1 MAAITSTLV
10 AVGGLG
16 LSINQMIKQNQ
27 TMKEAESAGQAAVA
41 RARGI
46 SETNQLAGLEVPTKG
61 LELAKEQQARRE
73 ASTIPLLQQDAR
85 SALGGVTNLAQAGI
99 EEDLGLA
106 AQADE
111 MKYERDFQ
119 VMAEDSAI
127 EQRRAEREMK
137 LEEAE
142 IKGAG
147 EAARDAQEAMNVAAQ
162 SAIALGGDVAAE
174 GMKYKEWKAD
184 PSKPF
189 GYKG

>member
-16 LSINQMIKQNQ
+16 MSINQMVKQNQ
-27 TMKEAESAGQAAVA
+27 LMKEAESAGQAAVA

-46 SETNQLAGLEVPTKG
+46 SETNQLVGLEVPTKG